1 MLNNQTE
8 TLVKLVRTALA
19 QEIKLKSAKTLI
31 DLSDDDLVKFFFKAA
46 VNLEDDESSC
56 SLTTKGVK
64 VLEHYFRSWEIK
76 LTKPLS
82 ARQHL
87 ILMRNCGLPYYIDKD
102 RVVVFDREV
111 GVLLKLSQGNN
122 DYIEQM
128 FPD

>member
-1 MLNNQTE
+1 MVNDQTE
-8 TLVKLVRTALA
+8 TLVKLVRAALSK
-19 QEIKLKSAKTLI
+19 EIKVKSAKSLI
-31 DLSDDDLVKFFFKAA
+31 DLSDEDMVKFFFKAA
-46 VNLEDDESSC
+46 VNLEDNETSS
-56 SLTTKGVK
+56 SLTSKGVK
-64 VLEHYFRSWEIK
+64 ILEHYFRSWEIK
-76 LTKPLS
+76 LTKTLT

-122 DYIEQM
+122 DFIEQM